1 MKIKKIN
8 IENFHGFE
16 KASFDLDDNFTLFIG
31 ENATG
36 KTSILDALAVA
47 IGGFILGIDGI
58 DSRNILDSEVRRMQI
73 EQGKVIHLEKQYPVS
88 IQAIGTCDGIEISWE
103 RSLNKEK
110 GRTTRTKANKIIE
123 VAKNKNDMVAK
134 GEDCILPMFAYHGT
148 GRLWAH
154 IKDTEEDDIFETGS
168 RKLGYK
174 NCLNPISNE
183 KFFLKWF
190 KKMTLTEIQDEIQ
203 IYQFRAVK
211 KSIEAFISNIAIDN
225 NKIGKS
231 KITYNINSNEL
242 MITVEN
248 GKRLPFNLLSDGYRN
263 IIGMVADI
271 AFRMAVLNPQLEQDV
286 TNETP
291 GIVLIDEIDLH
302 LHPEWQRK
310 IVSDFKRVFPKIQFV
325 ASTHSPFIIQ
335 SLEKGELRNLDK
347 DVKEDK
353 YVEYNNM
360 SVEDITEDIMGVDL
374 PQWSEKKKQ
383 MYEASKA
390 YFRALEEF
398 KDADDKRV
406 KELRY
411 IMDELT
417 KPFTDDIAFIAFLEH
432 KRAVGEAKKNKEE
445 K

>member
-411 IMDELT
+411 IST
-417 KPFTDDIAFIAFLEH
+417 
-432 KRAVGEAKKNKEE
+432 
-445 K
+445 